1 LLGGVPISRQSRGST
16 SSSKFFFSRR
26 ASSIEGPATLSPH
39 DNSEILQTL
48 AHPSRIRRKH
58 QTLPQQHDLP
68 LWLESR
74 SRIDDRVRSIVHN
87 PTFAEST
94 KDSIIGH
101 FFSVYTELHRSVS
114 SGSTVHSVRAAFE
127 RAVEHPSGKA
137 SAALWKLFVLFELRY
152 GDPAR
157 AKEVFYRGMRAA
169 PWAKPFMMLAFTHM
183 KDSMTFEELRKVY
196 NVLGEKELRVH
207 VDLEDAF
214 ERHDE
219 RTKHRRAE
227 GMGERMA
234 IELPHDASSEE
245 EE

>member
-1 LLGGVPISRQSRGST
+1 VDQLRVQN
-16 SSSKFFFSRR
+16 SSSREELHQSKARLLYHHMTTVKYYKPSLIRQELEE
-26 ASSIEGPATLSPH
+26 SIKLFPNNTIFLS
-39 DNSEILQTL
+39 LYF
-48 AHPSRIRRKH
+48 
-58 QTLPQQHDLP
+58 
-68 LWLESR
+68 WLESR
-74 SRIDDRVRSIVHN
+74 SRIDDRVRSIVRN